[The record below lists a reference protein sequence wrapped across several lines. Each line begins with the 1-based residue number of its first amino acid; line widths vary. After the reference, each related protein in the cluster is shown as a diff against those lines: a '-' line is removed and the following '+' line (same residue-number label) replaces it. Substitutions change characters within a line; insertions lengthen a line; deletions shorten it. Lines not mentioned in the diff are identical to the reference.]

1 MTTNKDKTS
10 VMTKALDW
18 FRAADGEQSE
28 KSRFH
33 LIRENVQW
41 IIISIIIALGIRY
54 FIVEAFKIPT
64 GSMAPTLVGVHK
76 HVVCPNCGWGF
87 TRDYHGS
94 GATCPNCLFQMDTYK
109 NKSHGGNRI
118 FVNKFIYGFGGPDRW
133 DVMVFKYPFVDIRC
147 KDCDYVMIDRRWVE
161 GMKCE
166 RCGST
171 RLKHKRKNYIKRLVG
186 LSGEELQIKNGDIFI
201 NGKVA
206 KKPQKTQEEL
216 WVPVYNSAYIASK
229 EVVPSWNV
237 DTKYWQKNE
246 GSLLLEISQAEGR
259 TSFATFARRIFDNY
273 AYNDMTGA
281 NVVGDLRL
289 KLSAVVQR
297 GSGGVSAV
305 IERDGEIFDAY
316 IPVQGSGEKCGLR
329 RSGKVLAEADA
340 HLTLGHEHKVEFCY
354 ADGVLWLLLDEKQ
367 VLFYDSDAGSPDYG
381 GKISDSG
388 IRIGGRDITCR
399 FGDIEIFRDIYYSS
413 DLTSG
418 SWGVSGPIKI
428 SNGEY
433 FVLGDNS
440 INSKDSRVWKF
451 VVEEDIVG
459 KAFLVFWPLSW
470 IKVIR

>member
-1 MTTNKDKTS
+1 MKVNNDKTGM
-10 VMTKALDW
+10 MTRALDW
-18 FRAADGEQSE
+18 LRAADGEQSG

-54 FIVEAFKIPT
+54 FVVEAFKIPT

-94 GATCPNCLFQMDTYK
+94 GATCPNCLFQMDVYE

-118 FVNKFIYGFGGPDRW
+118 FVNKFIYDFDGPDRW

-186 LSGEELQIKNGDIFI
+186 LPGEELQIKNGDIFI

-206 KKPQKTQEEL
+206 RKPQKTQEEL
-216 WVPVYNSAYIASK
+216 WVPVYNSTYIAGK
-229 EVVPSWNV
+229 EVVPSWNI
-237 DTKYWQKNE
+237 DTKYWREDK
-246 GSLLLEISQAEGR
+246 GSLLLETSQAEGN

-289 KLSAVVQR
+289 KMSAVVQR
-297 GSGGVSAV
+297 GSGGVSAA

-329 RSGKVLAEADA
+329 HSGKVLAEADA
-340 HLTLGHEHKVEFCY
+340 YLTLGDKHKVEFSC
-354 ADGVLWLLLDEKQ
+354 ADGVLRLLLDEKQ
-367 VLFYDSDAGSPDYG
+367 LLFYDYDAGSPDHG
-381 GKISDSG
+381 GKVSDSG
-388 IRIGGRDITCR
+388 IKIGGRDVTCR

-428 SNGEY
+428 GKGEY